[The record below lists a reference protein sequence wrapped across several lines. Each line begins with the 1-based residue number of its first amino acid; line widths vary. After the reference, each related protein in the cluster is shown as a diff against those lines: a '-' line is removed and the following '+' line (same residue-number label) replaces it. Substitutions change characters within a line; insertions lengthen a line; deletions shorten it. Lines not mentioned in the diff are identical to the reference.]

1 MSSDMLVGAA
11 TTGVAVKGTMK
22 IFKLLPVLFVGAVIY
37 TVMGEVGI
45 VDDGKIDKNKQIIEV
60 QKLFANEGSSYLMGE
75 NSKLFDSNKDGKIDD
90 ISSIIVNPLIKEY
103 KIINT
108 SNITCGED
116 GYDLGITQEL
126 NNDINLFYCE
136 GGKKL
141 KKTIS
146 LNVK

>member
-11 TTGVAVKGTMK
+11 TTGAAVKGTMK
-22 IFKLLPVLFVGAVIY
+22 IFKLLPILFVGAVIY
-37 TVMGEVGI
+37 TVMGKVGI
-45 VDDGKIDKNKQIIEV
+45 IDDGKVDKNKQIIEV
-60 QKLFANEGSSYLMGE
+60 QKLFANEGSNFSMGE
-75 NSKLFDSNKDGKIDD
+75 GSKLFDSNEDGKVDD

-108 SNITCGED
+108 SNIYCGED

-126 NNDINLFYCE
+126 NDDINLFYCE